1 MTQIKN
7 GMNARS
13 ILLRIS
19 AWCFKLRGEKKTGL
33 IFFVDNKYC
42 GIRQ

>member
-13 ILLRIS
+13 ILLKIS
-19 AWCFKLRGEKKTGL
+19 ARCFKPREEKTGL
-33 IFFVDNKYC
+33 IFFLDNKYC